1 MLKRLYSTA
10 TSLLDA
16 AVKDASTSIGLKG
29 KSKQTIIPTFTT
41 GNMKTSPKKL
51 TLLARLIKGMTI
63 KEAEAQMKMSIKKR
77 GLDIYHMLRRARSV
91 LSHNYGQD
99 PTQFYIKQAW
109 VGKGTYL
116 KRIKIHGRGR
126 TGRMTR
132 PSAHIKVI
140 LAKKD
145 LHPEGM
151 TEKKALEFKK
161 LIRVFKRN
169 KLFDTI
175 KDSKPVYNPH
185 LPWSK
190 KPWKYITSPKWIES
204 RNALMNYSKPPKRE

>member
-1 MLKRLYSTA
+1 MFKRLYSTA
-10 TSLLDA
+10 SSLLDA
-16 AVKDASTSIGLKG
+16 AVKDASTAIGLKG
-29 KSKQTIIPTFTT
+29 ASKQTKIPVFTT

-51 TLLARLIKGMTI
+51 TLLARVIKGMSI
-63 KEAEAQMKMSIKKR
+63 KEAEGQMKMSIKKR
-77 GLDIYHMLRRARSV
+77 GIDIFNMLRRARSV

-99 PTQFYIKQAW
+99 YRQYYIKQAW

-126 TGRMTR
+126 TGKMTR

-145 LHPEGM
+145 PNPDGM
-151 TEKKALEFKK
+151 NEKQALEFKK
-161 LIRVFKRN
+161 LVKIFKRN

-175 KDSKPVYNPH
+175 KDSKPIYNPH

-190 KPWKYITSPKWIES
+190 KPWKYITSPKWVES
-204 RNALMNYSKPPKRE
+204 RNAFMNSSKPRR